1 VAATGGAD
9 VRIYRKG
16 DVIRGLRH
24 ANPSACDE
32 NVLCPTPA
40 PWSMSSTMT
49 NPCEERSAACS
60 EFLLSWTGD
69 TPGCLLLDIRM
80 PGPSGMDLQRALSQR
95 ADSPPVVFLT
105 GYGDIPMSV
114 LAIKRGAVD
123 FLTKPIEREALLAAV
138 KTAIERDLA
147 RREGHD
153 RQQDLQHNYETLT
166 ARERQVFVQVAEGRL
181 NKQIAAS
188 LNTCERTVKAHRAHV
203 MQKLHAHSVAELVH
217 LAVQLEA
224 GSPPVPASAREHTTA
239 TV

>member
-1 VAATGGAD
+1 MPDASPVVHVIDDDESLRGALCRLLGAAGFEA
-9 VRIYRKG
+9 RQYE
-16 DVIRGLRH
+16 
-24 ANPSACDE
+24 SAG
-32 NVLCPTPA
+32 
-40 PWSMSSTMT
+40 
-49 NPCEERSAACS
+49 
-60 EFLLSWTGD
+60 EFLLSWAGD

-138 KTAIERDLA
+138 KMAIERDLA

-203 MQKLHAHSVAELVH
+203 MQKLHVHSVAELVH

-224 GSPPVPASAREHTTA
+224 GSPPVPTSATEHVTA
-239 TV
+239 TA